1 MLESIIALK
10 DIECTGCGAQGM
22 TISPRGSANSFVAGD
37 SFRKEIRNGQP
48 EIVCIHC
55 DEPAEPVLRSGY
67 N

>member
-10 DIECTGCGAQGM
+10 DIECPGCGAQGM
-22 TISPRGSANSFVAGD
+22 TISPRGSSNSYLAGE
-37 SFRKEIRNGQP
+37 SFRQELRNGLP

-55 DEPAEPVLRSGY
+55 DEPADTVLQSGY

>member
-10 DIECTGCGAQGM
+10 DIECRGCGAQGM
-22 TISPRGSANSFVAGD
+22 TISARGSLNSFLAGE
-37 SFRKEIRNGQP
+37 SFRKDVRNGQP

-55 DEPAEPVLRSGY
+55 DEPADTVLQSGY